1 MLEDFSNK
9 VFVNALLYVS
19 LENVLRSLTRLSGI
33 LASCYT
39 FSGLRQQVKV
49 IVEEFARILP
59 FIWS

>member
-9 VFVNALLYVS
+9 VFVSALLFMS
-19 LENVLRSLTRLSGI
+19 LENVLRSLTKLNGI
-33 LASCYT
+33 LASWYA

-49 IVEEFARILP
+49 IVEEFATMLP